1 VCVLDLDPPSRKA
14 PSLVNHVC
22 QGVAL
27 EMGAHV
33 VADLAPYGE
42 QHTLTFVVARAVLVG
57 VAEVASLDWSV
68 DGSNDLRQA
77 DLVGR
82 AGKQISAANASL
94 GLDEPCTFEREQDLF
109 QIWLGESGAFRY
121 VPDRLWSERV
131 DMERH
136 GQQRS
141 AGVVTSG
148 RDLHV
153 W

>member
-1 VCVLDLDPPSRKA
+1 VCVLNPDPPSRKA

-42 QHTLTFVVARAVLVG
+42 QNTLTFVVARAVLVG
-57 VAEVASLDWSV
+57 IAEVASLDWAV
-68 DGSNDLRQA
+68 DGSNDLGQA

-82 AGKQISAANASL
+82 PGKQISTAYATL
-94 GLDEPCTFEREQDLF
+94 GLDQPCTFQREQDLL
-109 QIWLGESGAFRY
+109 QIWLGETGAFCD
-121 VPDRLWSERV
+121 VSDRLWSERV

>member
-1 VCVLDLDPPSRKA
+1 
-14 PSLVNHVC
+14 
-22 QGVAL
+22 
-27 EMGAHV
+27 MI
-33 VADLAPYGE
+33 
-42 QHTLTFVVARAVLVG
+42 ARAVLVG
-57 VAEVASLDWSV
+57 VAEVASLNRAVNRSD
-68 DGSNDLRQA
+68 DLRQA
-77 DLVGR
+77 DLVGGT
-82 AGKQISAANASL
+82 GKQVSAANATL
-94 GLDEPCTFEREQDLF
+94 GLDQPCAFEREQDLL
-109 QIWLGESGAFRY
+109 QIWLGEPGAFCD